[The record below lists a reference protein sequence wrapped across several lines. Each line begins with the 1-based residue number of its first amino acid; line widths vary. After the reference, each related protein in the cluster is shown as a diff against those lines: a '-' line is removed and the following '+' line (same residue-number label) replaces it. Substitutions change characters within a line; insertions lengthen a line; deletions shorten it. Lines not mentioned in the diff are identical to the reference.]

1 MLKLSH
7 VDKILMPDTNCIH
20 KRMSAFV
27 TLELVVFVFLLLAR
41 HGYELWSRGGK
52 QYVNII
58 IRFVIHFMST
68 IMIIQFVSFIHV
80 LKQRFRCVNRQ
91 LSLLGGI
98 NDRRSSLDSVRTEF
112 AQNKFGITTS
122 HNAVVA
128 PHAED
133 VTISNS
139 LEQVSA
145 ATSVFL
151 SDTEIGR
158 LSSTASSKFRTQSHL
173 QEMANIHTLRCVH
186 TILYDICGLVNS
198 VYGFQLLLA
207 MAYIFMS
214 VVKYFHVV
222 MISNASSPEDQLSD
236 FRVDGIVP
244 LMCVVSIHIANVLWV
259 TASCSW
265 ACFEAGRTTI
275 LVNKFLLI
283 QPLSSDISA
292 ELERFSQQLLHSK
305 LHFTAFGFFSLDFT
319 FLYGFVGGAT
329 TYIVILLQ
337 FQ

>member
-7 VDKILMPDTNCIH
+7 VDKVLMHDTNYIH
-20 KRMSAFV
+20 KRMSVFI
-27 TLELVVFVFLLLAR
+27 TLELVVFVLLLLAR

-68 IMIIQFVSFIHV
+68 IMIIQFVSFIHI
-80 LKQRFRCVNRQ
+80 LKKRFHCVNRQ

-98 NDRRSSLDSVRTEF
+98 DDGGNDLDSSRKGF
-112 AQNKFGITTS
+112 AQHKLGIAAS
-122 HNAVVA
+122 HNTVVV

-133 VTISNS
+133 VPISNS

-145 ATSVFL
+145 ATSVFV
-151 SDTEIGR
+151 SDAEIGR
-158 LSSTASSKFRTQSHL
+158 LPSTASSILRTQSRL
-173 QEMANIHTLRCVH
+173 QEVANIHTLRCVH
-186 TILYDICGLVNS
+186 TILYDVCGLVNS

-244 LMCVVSIHIANVLWV
+244 LMCVVSIHVANVLWI

-265 ACFEAGRTTI
+265 TCFEAGRTTI

-283 QPLSSDISA
+283 QPLSSDIST
-292 ELERFSQQLLHSK
+292 ELEQFSQQLLHSK
-305 LHFTAFGFFSLDFT
+305 LHFTAFGFFRLDFT